1 MGKDENRASLPSD
14 RSGAPVVLFRIENIA
29 YDG

>member
-1 MGKDENRASLPSD
+1 MGKDENKASLPSGH
-14 RSGAPVVLFRIENIA
+14 SGAPVVPFRIENIA